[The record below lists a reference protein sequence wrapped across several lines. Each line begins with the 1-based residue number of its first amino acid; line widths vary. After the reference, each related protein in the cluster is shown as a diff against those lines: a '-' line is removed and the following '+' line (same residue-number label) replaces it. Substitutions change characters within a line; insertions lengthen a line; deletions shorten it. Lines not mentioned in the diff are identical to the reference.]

1 MPWRVYTPADKPETD
16 ALHARMEARL
26 GRDLDLPQLDE
37 RPVLISLVYEDKG
50 VITHAVFLEA
60 EAEVCAMG
68 ECSLPRSEWESA
80 AQILQQVLDSYRIR
94 IVRAFVVPEALER
107 KNPKKPTALERILK
121 HFGLQREDVNKL
133 VPFSKWLG

>member
-68 ECSLPRSEWESA
+68 ECSLPRSEW
-80 AQILQQVLDSYRIR
+80 DSRRRFFSRCLTAI
-94 IVRAFVVPEALER
+94 AFASCER
-107 KNPKKPTALERILK
+107 LWCRKRWRGRTPR
-121 HFGLQREDVNKL
+121 
-133 VPFSKWLG
+133 S